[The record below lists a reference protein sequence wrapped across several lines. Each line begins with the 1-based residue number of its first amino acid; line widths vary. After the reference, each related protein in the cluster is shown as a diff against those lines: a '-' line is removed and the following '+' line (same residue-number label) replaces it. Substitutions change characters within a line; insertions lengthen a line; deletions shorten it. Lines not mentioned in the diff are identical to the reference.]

1 MEYTSQALIEAF
13 LGRSLSAN
21 EIVILPYAAEAAE
34 GYINVQI
41 HTSFGDST
49 APSTRYYDGGSRI
62 LEIDPCTDITKVE
75 LIDVDETSLHEFT
88 KDEDYEARPRNESLK
103 TWIEKRVGKFRRGVA
118 NVAVSAT
125 FSRGSS
131 VPKDIAWL
139 ATFLTARLFGKDIKE
154 GLKSE
159 SIEGYSRQ
167 FADIIEHDSQA
178 QLVLNK
184 YIQDEV
190 LI

>member
-34 GYINVQI
+34 GYINDQI

-154 GLKSE
+154 GMKSE

-167 FADIIEHDSQA
+167 FTDIVKNDSQA

>member
-34 GYINVQI
+34 GYINDQI

-154 GLKSE
+154 GMKSE